1 MDPGSQL
8 LLCSVQTCL
17 SLLNNFTS
25 GFTYVRIYVQDMPA
39 LPPLN
44 FITIL
49 LTQLWPS
56 GWKASLRLR
65 RTRSSVSTSWLRITL
80 RACRKARFD
89 CGMKPGCFVVRKPA
103 RADILEE
110 LMEALGWA
118 VPSSKFLFFFA
129 NLDINY
135 SNYLD
140 SVRKGSQCEC
150 RFWIMFRIFGSING
164 STKSGQVMSRMSFI
178 MQTNFSVHFV

>member
-49 LTQLWPS
+49 LTQL
-56 GWKASLRLR
+56 
-65 RTRSSVSTSWLRITL
+65 
-80 RACRKARFD
+80 
-89 CGMKPGCFVVRKPA
+89 
-103 RADILEE
+103 
-110 LMEALGWA
+110 
-118 VPSSKFLFFFA
+118 
-129 NLDINY
+129 
-135 SNYLD
+135 
-140 SVRKGSQCEC
+140 
-150 RFWIMFRIFGSING
+150 
-164 STKSGQVMSRMSFI
+164 
-178 MQTNFSVHFV
+178 